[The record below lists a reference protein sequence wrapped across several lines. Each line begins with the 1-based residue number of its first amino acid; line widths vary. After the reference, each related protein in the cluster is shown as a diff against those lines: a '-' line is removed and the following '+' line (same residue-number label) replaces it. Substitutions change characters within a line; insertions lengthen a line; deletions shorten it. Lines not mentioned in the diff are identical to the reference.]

1 MPVVDS
7 VEKLPGDCAK
17 LDEANTSSTN
27 KDRRQER
34 KLHHLLL
41 PSAATPA
48 ADALFVDAG
57 KSATTAPMVVCN

>member
-1 MPVVDS
+1 MQTRLREQES
-7 VEKLPGDCAK
+7 TPGK
-17 LDEANTSSTN
+17 
-27 KDRRQER
+27 

-57 KSATTAPMVVCN
+57 KSATIAPMVVW